1 MVFYIH
7 NFLGNIIS
15 SYICETTIISEH
27 FNKKTRIIFILELI
41 ILSLTYLIWYYPIYI
56 MLIITILTIGVI
68 TKPRISNMI
77 LALSGYLVGVVSDYV
92 LLYIFQELF
101 HINEI
106 NTLTNPIMSF
116 IFLLIFFITTYFLL
130 RIIKILINKFTH
142 INTVISKPLLISIL
156 LFLLACGFIF
166 IFNHTYENKNG
177 YTPEIVKS
185 NFYLFGIY
193 FILTMVLISFII
205 ISLNK
210 EARAKEEL
218 ARTTYLVQY
227 TEELENLYWKL
238 RSFRHDYS
246 NIIFSMQ
253 DYLERQDYKALDT
266 YYKENIMPLV
276 TSISGT
282 NPALEQLIHMKI
294 PEVKSILYIKIIE
307 AEKHKI
313 PFELEIKWD
322 IDNLPIQPVDIARIL
337 GILIDNAIESGT
349 CISVAF
355 IKQDTLTTIIIDN
368 KTKEACENL
377 SSINQLG
384 NSTKGQSRGIGLYNV
399 HQILSHY
406 DNVTISTRS
415 ADYSFTQTL
424 EIYGE

>member
-1 MVFYIH
+1 
-7 NFLGNIIS
+7 
-15 SYICETTIISEH
+15 
-27 FNKKTRIIFILELI
+27 
-41 ILSLTYLIWYYPIYI
+41 

>member
-1 MVFYIH
+1 
-7 NFLGNIIS
+7 
-15 SYICETTIISEH
+15 
-27 FNKKTRIIFILELI
+27 
-41 ILSLTYLIWYYPIYI
+41 
-56 MLIITILTIGVI
+56 
-68 TKPRISNMI
+68 
-77 LALSGYLVGVVSDYV
+77 
-92 LLYIFQELF
+92 
-101 HINEI
+101 
-106 NTLTNPIMSF
+106 
-116 IFLLIFFITTYFLL
+116 
-130 RIIKILINKFTH
+130 
-142 INTVISKPLLISIL
+142 
-156 LFLLACGFIF
+156 
-166 IFNHTYENKNG
+166 
-177 YTPEIVKS
+177 
-185 NFYLFGIY
+185 
-193 FILTMVLISFII
+193 
-205 ISLNK
+205 
-210 EARAKEEL
+210 
-218 ARTTYLVQY
+218 
-227 TEELENLYWKL
+227 
-238 RSFRHDYS
+238 
-246 NIIFSMQ
+246 
-253 DYLERQDYKALDT
+253 
-266 YYKENIMPLV
+266 MPLV

-282 NPALEQLIHMKI
+282 NPALEQLSHMKI